1 LVVRKVVGPDSGWRN
16 EEEGYAVT
24 WSGEYEVIENFWVR
38 TWIEFATFGSDGPDT
53 LIRVEMR
60 DGTPQVVRLEWTSR
74 PGQSEIRQKHL
85 RNIEVEGFATALVAM
100 ATVQYDPDSHE
111 LRSSADDRMFRIA
124 SKFVERQRLP
134 RELRVITDS
143 FLQAVAEVYRR
154 NIGHAPTQ
162 AVAKTFG
169 VKARMASTYV
179 DRARKAG
186 FLPETKQGKKKA

>member
-1 LVVRKVVGPDSGWRN
+1 MVRKVGPGSGWRN
-16 EEEGYAVT
+16 EEEGYAVA
-24 WSGEYEVIENFWVR
+24 WSGEYEVIENFWIP
-38 TWIEFATFGSDGPDT
+38 TWIEFTTFGSDDPDT
-53 LIRVEMR
+53 LIRVELR
-60 DGTPQVVRLEWTSR
+60 DGSPQVVRLDWTSQ
-74 PGQSEIRQKHL
+74 PGQSEIKEKHL
-85 RNIEVEGFATALVAM
+85 RRIEVEGFATALVAM
-100 ATVQYDPDSHE
+100 ATYHYDPETHE
-111 LRSSADDRMFRIA
+111 VRRSTDDRVFSLA

-169 VKARMASTYV
+169 VRSRMASHYV

-186 FLPETKQGKKKA
+186 HLPPTSQGKKKA